1 MRRVLRQRDF
11 LLVWTSGLVSVA
23 GDFALFV
30 VLPYVVYVTTGST
43 VATAAMV
50 VAELVPGMVLA
61 SLAGVFVD
69 RWDLRRLLVVT
80 NLGQAGVV
88 SLLLVAP
95 GLETLALVYVVAAA
109 QSSLAAFSQPAESA
123 LLPALV
129 APDDLVA
136 ANALN
141 AVNNRIGRLVGLPL
155 GAALFAAVDLRAVVV
170 VDALTFVVAAAL
182 MGLVRTP
189 TQPEPRTDR
198 QHGAWRAF
206 AAEWVA
212 GLRVVRDDR
221 TVAVLFV
228 VFALMTFGGTM
239 FDPLSAAWVHDVLG
253 AGAGVYATLL
263 TAHAVSGSVG
273 ALVVGAVGARV
284 SPQLLTGWAS
294 VVAGA
299 LLFVRFNVPV
309 VAVAVAIS
317 LVQGLFAVAS
327 SVGVEALAQ
336 QRVPAAYRGRVFGT
350 LQATV
355 WLASL
360 LGAVVGGVLAELAG
374 LLAALDL
381 AAGLTALAGV
391 VVLVAL
397 RSRTVVEDSARG
409 DAPV

>member
-11 LLVWTSGLVSVA
+11 LLVWTGGLVSVA
-23 GDFALFV
+23 GDHVLFV

-43 VATAAMV
+43 VATAGMV

-61 SLAGVFVD
+61 SAAGVFVD

-80 NLGQAGVV
+80 NLGQAGAV

-95 GLETLALVYVVAAA
+95 DLEVLALVYVVAAA

-129 APDDLVA
+129 GPDDLVA

-141 AVNNRIGRLVGLPL
+141 AVNNRIGRLAGLPI
-155 GAALFAAVDLRAVVV
+155 GSALFAAFDLRAVVL
-170 VDALTFVVAAAL
+170 VDAATFVVAAAL
-182 MGLVRTP
+182 MSLVRTP
-189 TQPEPRTDR
+189 TRAGAPGARRTA
-198 QHGAWRAF
+198 GWRAF
-206 AAEWVA
+206 AEEWAA
-212 GLRVVRDDR
+212 GMRVVRGDR
-221 TVAVLFV
+221 AVAVLFV

-253 AGAGVYATLL
+253 AGAGVYATLM
-263 TAHAVSGSVG
+263 TAHAVSGMVG
-273 ALVVGAVGARV
+273 ALLVGAVGARV
-284 SPQLLTGWAS
+284 PPRVLTGWAS
-294 VVAGA
+294 VVAGV
-299 LLFVRFNVPV
+299 LLLVRFNVPV
-309 VAVAVAIS
+309 VTVAVALS

-360 LGAVVGGVLAELAG
+360 LGAVVGGVLAELVG
-374 LLAALDL
+374 LLTALDL
-381 AAGLTALAGV
+381 AAGLTVLAGV
-391 VVLVAL
+391 VVLATL
-397 RSRTVVEDSARG
+397 RSRDVVEDSARS
-409 DAPV
+409 DTPV